1 MMLLFHHCARRDV
14 IIAVW
19 GCKQEGC
26 HPSESF
32 SSFSVPSFACR
43 NGDNVFVS
51 ILKEKKNLAATEC
64 IVFEKKKKKRKGK
77 DVESDAAAVVLST
90 LPFFPEAGS
99 VISFLDSQTPRRNDQ
114 TEQN

>member
-32 SSFSVPSFACR
+32 CSFSVRSFACG
-43 NGDNVFVS
+43 NGDSIFVS
-51 ILKEKKNLAATEC
+51 IS
-64 IVFEKKKKKRKGK
+64 KKKKTWLSQNAKKGRGRAW
-77 DVESDAAAVVLST
+77 S
-90 LPFFPEAGS
+90 PMR
-99 VISFLDSQTPRRNDQ
+99 PRW
-114 TEQN
+114 

>member
-32 SSFSVPSFACR
+32 CSFSVPSFACG

-51 ILKEKKNLAATEC
+51 ILKEKKTWLPQNALYL
-64 IVFEKKKKKRKGK
+64 KKKKKKEGEGRG
-77 DVESDAAAVVLST
+77 VRCGRGGAEHSPLFSRGWSCN
-90 LPFFPEAGS
+90 FF
-99 VISFLDSQTPRRNDQ
+99 FRFTD
-114 TEQN
+114 TEKK

>member
-32 SSFSVPSFACR
+32 CSFSLRSFACG
-43 NGDNVFVS
+43 NGDNVFVCVF
-51 ILKEKKNLAATEC
+51 KEKKNFGCHRMHC
-64 IVFEKKKKKRKGK
+64 IWGGKKKKEGEGRG
-77 DVESDAAAVVLST
+77 VRCGRGGGEHSPL
-90 LPFFPEAGS
+90 FFPRL
-99 VISFLDSQTPRRNDQ
+99 VV
-114 TEQN
+114 